1 MTRGAVCHRTSFG
14 AIRARLCVDKFD
26 GASGGFSKMDDMTD
40 PVRTIA
46 ERVRTRVLREG
57 VDLARDESAAARYAH
72 EEVRRYSER
81 ALAGAHAQ
89 LGDEVGT
96 ARDVVASLTGY
107 GALQPFFDDPTVE
120 EIWINSPTRVFVA
133 RDGVPELTTLVLS
146 DREVRDL
153 VERML
158 QHSGRRVDL
167 SSPFVD
173 ASLPDGSRLHV
184 VIPDVTRAH
193 WAVNVR
199 KFRQRIRSLP
209 QLVELGSLTLQASEF
224 LRMSVLAG
232 ANILVSG
239 ATHTGK
245 TTMLNALVAG
255 ARNGDRVVTVE
266 ETFEL
271 DLDVRDLV
279 AMQCRQPSLEGTGEI
294 TLRRLIKE
302 ALRMRPDRLIVGEV
316 REAESLDLLIALNSG
331 VPGMCTIHAN
341 SARDALTKLCTL
353 PLLAGRNIDSSFVVP
368 TVASCIDLVV
378 HLTIDRDGRRR
389 VAEIAAPDGRASD
402 GLIDADLLFT
412 TVDGCLEPT
421 GLHPARVEK
430 YRAAG
435 FDPGI
440 VLGGA
445 AR

>member
-1 MTRGAVCHRTSFG
+1 MMVR
-14 AIRARLCVDKFD
+14 
-26 GASGGFSKMDDMTD
+26 MTD

-46 ERVRTRVLREG
+46 DRVRTRVLRDG
-57 VDLARDESAAARYAH
+57 VDLARDDSAAARYTH

-81 ALAGAHAQ
+81 ALSGAHAQ
-89 LGDEVGT
+89 LGDELGT
-96 ARDVVASLTGY
+96 TREVLASITGY
-107 GALQPFFDDPTVE
+107 GPLQPFFEDPAVE
-120 EIWINSPTRVFVA
+120 EIWINAPTKVFVA
-133 RDGVPELTTLVLS
+133 RHGVAELTTVVLS
-146 DREVRDL
+146 DREVREL

-173 ASLPDGSRLHV
+173 ATLPDGSRLHV
-184 VIPDVTRAH
+184 AIPDVARAH
-193 WAVNVR
+193 WSVNIR
-199 KFRQRIRSLP
+199 KFQRRIKSLAA
-209 QLVELGSLTLQASEF
+209 LVELGSLTPHASEF

-245 TTMLNALVAG
+245 TTMLNALISG
-255 ARNGDRVVTVE
+255 ARTGDRVVTVE

-279 AMQCRQPSLEGTGEI
+279 ALQCRQPSLEGTGEI

-331 VPGMCTIHAN
+331 LPGMCTIHAN
-341 SARDALTKLCTL
+341 SARDALAKLCTL
-353 PLLAGRNIDSSFVVP
+353 PLLAGRNIDSAFVVP

-378 HLTIDRDGRRR
+378 HLAIDRDGHRR
-389 VAEIAAPDGRASD
+389 VAEIAAPTGGCTGASVDAEALFVTRDGVLVA
-402 GLIDADLLFT
+402 
-412 TVDGCLEPT
+412 T
-421 GLHPARVEK
+421 GAAPRRLEK

-435 FDPGI
+435 LDPDI
-440 VLGGA
+440 VLSAA

>member
-1 MTRGAVCHRTSFG
+1 
-14 AIRARLCVDKFD
+14 
-26 GASGGFSKMDDMTD
+26 MTD

-46 ERVRTRVLREG
+46 DRVRTRVLREG
-57 VDLARDESAAARYAH
+57 VDLAGDSGIAARYAH

-89 LGDEVGT
+89 LGDEHGT
-96 ARDVVASLTGY
+96 ARDVVASITGY
-107 GALQPFFDDPTVE
+107 GPLQPFFDDPTVE
-120 EIWINSPTRVFVA
+120 EIWINGPTRVFVA
-133 RDGVPELTTLVLS
+133 RDGLPELTTVVLS
-146 DREVRDL
+146 DREVREL

-167 SSPFVD
+167 PSPFVD

-193 WAVNVR
+193 WAVNIR
-199 KFRQRIRSLP
+199 KFQRRIRSLT
-209 QLVELGSLTLQASEF
+209 QLVELGSLTRQASEF
-224 LRMSVLAG
+224 LRMAVLAG

-245 TTMLNALVAG
+245 TTMLNALMSA
-255 ARNGDRVVTVE
+255 ARLDDRVVTVE

-341 SARDALTKLCTL
+341 SARDALVKLCTL

-368 TVASCIDLVV
+368 TVASCVDIVV
-378 HLTIDRDGRRR
+378 HLEIDHTGTRR
-389 VAEIAAPDGRASD
+389 VAEIAAPTGSTTDAAVDLEAIFALRA
-402 GLIDADLLFT
+402 GVLQAT
-412 TVDGCLEPT
+412 GTRPT
-421 GLHPARVEK
+421 RLEK
-430 YRAAG
+430 YAAAG
-435 FDPGI
+435 LDPDI
-440 VLGGA
+440 VLVREA
-445 AR
+445 A